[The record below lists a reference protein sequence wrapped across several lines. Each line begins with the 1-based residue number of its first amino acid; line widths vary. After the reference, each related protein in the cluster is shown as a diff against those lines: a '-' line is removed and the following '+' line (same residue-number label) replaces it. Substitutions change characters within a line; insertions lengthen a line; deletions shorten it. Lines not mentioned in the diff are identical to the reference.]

1 MYNSLCTINCLI
13 HEHIHILYIQVME
26 EVNVK
31 VGGSQLKG
39 EPNLLFETYGK
50 GLKVKKGKG
59 IAG

>member
-1 MYNSLCTINCLI
+1 MYCLI
-13 HEHIHILYIQVME
+13 HKHVHLLYMLKVME
-26 EVNVK
+26 EVNIK

-59 IAG
+59 VAG

>member
-1 MYNSLCTINCLI
+1 MLK
-13 HEHIHILYIQVME
+13 VME
-26 EVNVK
+26 EVNIK